1 MLDQLEPVL
10 LEVANG
16 ADEFIPKPEDT
27 KRLLRQYYAVK
38 RNLLVRFR
46 DDTIDETPQL
56 AATLTEVGLYKLKC
70 SRPIA

>member
-1 MLDQLEPVL
+1 VLDQLEPVL